1 MLLVLVQEGCEFEK
15 KLKRPVGDF
24 VKQIV
29 LCYNTDYSTELSS
42 VLQIV
47 VKLLF
52 SFDIGETWDLTTTLK
67 KTEVIFYKT
76 FAEFWVTPMS
86 HLRAISQSGRDAM
99 LHKLMIT
106 SSPSASIVKTG
117 WLECCRSLSV
127 LDKGY

>member
-52 SFDIGETWDLTTTLK
+52 SFDIGETWDLTTTFK
-67 KTEVIFYKT
+67 KKQRLSSTK
-76 FAEFWVTPMS
+76 P
-86 HLRAISQSGRDAM
+86 LQNSG
-99 LHKLMIT
+99 
-106 SSPSASIVKTG
+106 
-117 WLECCRSLSV
+117 
-127 LDKGY
+127 

>member
-67 KTEVIFYKT
+67 KNRGYLLQNLCRILGDSHEPLTCHLPIWQRCHAAQANDHKFT
-76 FAEFWVTPMS
+76 FRNRINS
-86 HLRAISQSGRDAM
+86 YN
-99 LHKLMIT
+99 
-106 SSPSASIVKTG
+106 
-117 WLECCRSLSV
+117 WLAGV
-127 LDKGY
+127 LPVPQCS